1 MPSRRQSTSAE
12 ARFRALVQ
20 HASDVVLVLDA
31 QGTITFVSPS
41 TERLFGVSAESLVG
55 RDGST
60 LVYPPD
66 LASTLDCFGR
76 ISEPGSSTRA
86 EYRVVA
92 AGGEVRHVETVF
104 TNLLHEPAV
113 AGFVLNSRDITERTV
128 AEAQLRASEEW
139 YRVMVETAE
148 EGVWAIDP
156 AHVTTFVNER
166 MAAILRSSAADLIG
180 RKVHEFVAD
189 QDQLALVVEGLE
201 RRRHGLSEQFDCELL
216 RADGT
221 TVWTLVSASPL
232 FDSDGRYAGALG
244 MITDISAR
252 KEAEAE
258 LQHSQRQLN
267 AAQRLSGTGSWDFD
281 LRTNQLRWSEE
292 LLRILGLDPGTPPSV
307 ATLWAACHADDQER
321 ISRIR
326 DQAIAHGHET
336 GELRIVRPDG
346 NVRTLALVMEVE
358 WGDHGSPGRMTG
370 TVQDITERKALE
382 EALKRQALHDTLT
395 GLPNRVLFLDRVDLA
410 LRRRARTGESI
421 AVLFVDLDD
430 FKTVNDS
437 LGHSAGDELLKAV
450 GQRLSAALRPTDT
463 VARVGGDEFAII
475 LEAADQGGA
484 EAVAARI
491 LTGLE
496 RPVST
501 GDREFVVQASVGIA
515 IAADDADP
523 EQLLRDADLAMYAA
537 KKQVRKNGYRVFEPA
552 MHTAARNRL
561 ELRGQL
567 QTALELEQF
576 DVFYQPV
583 VDLHTDTVTGVEAL
597 VRWTHPVLGIV
608 SPGDFIPLAEETGL
622 IVPIGAHVLRQATA
636 WIQRLNRHRGER
648 PLTLSVN
655 LSARQLLEPDFIRTI
670 DDALAVSGLDPAL
683 LTLELTETVLVQEE
697 QIVTPVLSQL
707 RHRCLK
713 VAADDFGTGYSSL
726 SYLRRLP
733 IDVLKIDRAFVTD
746 IAESAQG
753 KAVVEAVVT
762 LARALGLSTVG
773 EGIETRAQ
781 ADALR
786 EIGCTY
792 GQGYLFSRPLPA
804 HELDLFLRQEGTAL
818 ASSR

>member
-1 MPSRRQSTSAE
+1 M
-12 ARFRALVQ
+12 
-20 HASDVVLVLDA
+20 
-31 QGTITFVSPS
+31 
-41 TERLFGVSAESLVG
+41 
-55 RDGST
+55 
-60 LVYPPD
+60 
-66 LASTLDCFGR
+66 
-76 ISEPGSSTRA
+76 
-86 EYRVVA
+86 
-92 AGGEVRHVETVF
+92 
-104 TNLLHEPAV
+104 
-113 AGFVLNSRDITERTV
+113 
-128 AEAQLRASEEW
+128 
-139 YRVMVETAE
+139 
-148 EGVWAIDP
+148 
-156 AHVTTFVNER
+156 TTFVNGR
-166 MAAILRSSAADLIG
+166 MAAILRSSPADLIG
-180 RKVHEFVAD
+180 REVQEFVAGED
-189 QDQLALVVEGLE
+189 QRTLVADGLE
-201 RRRHGLSEQFDCELL
+201 RRRQGLSEQFDCELL

-232 FDSDGRYAGALG
+232 FHSDGRYAGSLA
-244 MITDISAR
+244 MVTDISAR

-258 LQHSQRQLN
+258 LQQRQRQLN
-267 AAQRLSGTGSWDFD
+267 AAQRLSATGSWDFD
-281 LRTNQLRWSEE
+281 LRTNELRWSEE
-292 LLRILGLDPGTPPSV
+292 FRRILGVDAGTPPSLTTV
-307 ATLWAACHADDQER
+307 WAACHPADQER
-321 ISRIR
+321 ITRVR
-326 DQAIAHGHET
+326 DQAIAHGRDT

-346 NVRTLALVMEVE
+346 SVRTLAMVIEVE
-358 WGDHGSPGRMTG
+358 RSDHGAPGRMIG

-395 GLPNRVLFLDRVDLA
+395 GLPNRVLLLDRVDHA

-450 GQRLSAALRPTDT
+450 GLRLSAALRPTDT

-475 LEAADQGGA
+475 LEAADQGVA
-484 EAVAARI
+484 ESAATRI
-491 LTGLE
+491 LAALE

-501 GDREFVVQASVGIA
+501 KDREFVVQASVGIA
-515 IAADDADP
+515 VASDDTEP

-537 KKQVRKNGYRVFEPA
+537 KQQVRKNVYRVFEPA
-552 MHTAARNRL
+552 MHTAARKRL

-567 QTALELEQF
+567 QTALELDQF

-583 VDLHTDTVTGVEAL
+583 VDLHSDAVTGVEAL
-597 VRWTHPVLGIV
+597 VRWTHPVLGLV

-622 IVPIGAHVLRQATA
+622 IVPIGAHVLRLATA
-636 WIQRLNRHRGER
+636 GIQRLNRHRRGR

-655 LSARQLLEPDFIRTI
+655 LSVRQLLEPDFIHTI
-670 DDALAVSGLDPAL
+670 DDALAASGLDPGL

-697 QIVTPVLSQL
+697 HIVTPVLSQL
-707 RHRCLK
+707 RRRGLK

-753 KAVVEAVVT
+753 RAVVEAVVT
-762 LARALGLSTVG
+762 LARALGHSTVG
-773 EGIETRAQ
+773 EGIETRTQ

-792 GQGYLFSRPLPA
+792 GQGYLFGHPQ
-804 HELDLFLRQEGTAL
+804 ELGGVTERRRRRSPVRSATRG
-818 ASSR
+818 